1 MNYNNR
7 NEEDSPVVEWRTKC
21 KVIQTRKDMEALV
34 FSIPLGL
41 LKIICIAN
49 IPNDDQDSAPVYI
62 KFKFF
67 EQQKEWTLPFGTKK
81 REEPDY
87 SAKTIDIISIP
98 AVSKSSETPLSQE

>member
-81 REEPDY
+81 REDQP
-87 SAKTIDIISIP
+87 AIDIISIP
-98 AVSKSSETPLSQE
+98 SVSKSSEVIPLQE